1 MVSEETDQLPLAR
14 HGTRLVN
21 HAHPANAQPPE
32 RMQVALQLLQVAFVF
47 G

>member
-14 HGTRLVN
+14 YGTGFVN
-21 HAHPANAQPPE
+21 HAHSVNAQSPE
-32 RMQVALQLLQVAFVF
+32 RMQVALQLLEVAFVL